1 MKLQGML
8 IDEMMEYFL
17 VKAIRLKIKRKVYT
31 ATRPYD
37 QHQISFQP
45 TPSVLVSVNPL
56 QLMKD

>member
-1 MKLQGML
+1 
-8 IDEMMEYFL
+8 MMEYFL
-17 VKAIRLKIKRKVYT
+17 VKAIRLKIKREVYT

-45 TPSVLVSVNPL
+45 TPSVLISVNPH